1 MTGGETI
8 ILLPFTSIFLPVSD
22 HVPSL
27 PSDSFASY
35 IPDKDIPT
43 ETQFLLKDFGIEIV
57 QL

>member
-27 PSDSFASY
+27 PSGSFVSY

-43 ETQFLLKDFGIEIV
+43 ETQFLLKDFSIEIF
-57 QL
+57 